1 MKNIRLLICVFLF
14 GLSFNV
20 FASESA
26 KSDLAFKEAIQIV
39 VNGKGDLTKAEYD
52 AFWKFLPFKT
62 LKDKE
67 QSIQFLKE
75 NYVDLMLYQKNVQAC
90 AKDAWLLEQVPVCE
104 LVKEYEQNILGN
116 LKQANLDT
124 KSFDTASENTR
135 RLLHSSAKHT
145 CFESVQGEKINLS
158 FELITETHNS
168 LTNAFERLAQALK

>member
-75 NYVDLMLYQKNVQAC
+75 NYVDLMLYQKNV
-90 AKDAWLLEQVPVCE
+90 
-104 LVKEYEQNILGN
+104 
-116 LKQANLDT
+116 
-124 KSFDTASENTR
+124 
-135 RLLHSSAKHT
+135 
-145 CFESVQGEKINLS
+145 
-158 FELITETHNS
+158 
-168 LTNAFERLAQALK
+168 